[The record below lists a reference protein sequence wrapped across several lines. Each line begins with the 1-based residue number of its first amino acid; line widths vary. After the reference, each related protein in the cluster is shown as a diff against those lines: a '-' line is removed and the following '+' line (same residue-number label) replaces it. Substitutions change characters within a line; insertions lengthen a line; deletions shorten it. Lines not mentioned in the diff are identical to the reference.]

1 MTASAR
7 SVLWAGWVGVL
18 GALLAGL
25 GECALHYSASGYGH
39 SESYEFFVQVAPW
52 RLSLGHFLSIFSVPL
67 YFVGYWHLSQR
78 LRPAPAWARRTILLL
93 GLYAFALGD
102 VWLGSRVYLAQLA
115 QALALAQQAGNLDG
129 VKLLSPLLQQ
139 ASHYNETILI
149 GVRLGVLAVSVIYAW
164 LVLRGQTSFPRW
176 MAACNPIVLVLLA
189 FALYVGFPA
198 LGGVVMPVAMNFAH
212 LIFFGAST
220 WLTLRAGSA
229 PPSQSAGEP
238 AAQR

>member
-1 MTASAR
+1 M
-7 SVLWAGWVGVL
+7 L
-18 GALLAGL
+18 GALLAGV
-25 GECALHYSASGYGH
+25 GECALHYSASGYAH

-52 RLSLGHFLSIFSVPL
+52 RLRLGHFLSIFSVPL

-78 LRPAPAWARRTILLL
+78 LQPAPLWARRTILFL

-102 VWLGSRVYLAQLA
+102 VWLGSRVYLAQLV
-115 QALALAQQAGNLDG
+115 QARALAQQAGNLDG

-139 ASHYNETILI
+139 ASNYNETVLI
-149 GVRLGVLAVSVIYAW
+149 GVRVSVLAVSVIYAG
-164 LVLRGQTSFPRW
+164 LVLRGQTSYPRW

-189 FALYVGFPA
+189 FALYAGVPV

-220 WLTLRAGSA
+220 WLTRRDGSA
-229 PPSQSAGEP
+229 QRAHAAGEP